1 MKLTKVRITNFQSIH
16 DSTEFDTADVTC
28 LVGKNEAGK
37 TALLKALYRLNPVI
51 ESEGEFDAVEDYPRQ
66 AVADYEDDL
75 KAGRAEPAQ
84 VVHATYTLERDDIA
98 AVENAFGEKC
108 LSDDDPAVTLH
119 KGYANEV
126 TFTGITV
133 DSTSAIVHLIEEAGL
148 PQPLTAQLLPLT
160 AATEML
166 KVLSD
171 AEETDA
177 VRQLRPK
184 LDAISANDVA
194 SVVYTDIL
202 RDRIPKFL
210 YFDEYSQMKGHD
222 NLDAL
227 KNRLDSNALNPQDHP
242 LVGLINLA
250 GLDLNQLTAP
260 GRTQAL
266 IARLEA
272 AENRLTQKV
281 LTYWSQNRH
290 LRMKFD
296 IRPALHED
304 GPGMTSGTNIWGRVH
319 DTQHMVSTALG
330 TRSRGFVWFFSFL
343 AWYSKLRK
351 EGKNLILLLD
361 EPGLSLHA
369 KAQADLLRY
378 FDKELKPHHQVIYTT
393 HSPFMVSPGQFG
405 SVRIVQDPSIE
416 PDSDEDPDQPSGTRV
431 TTDVLE
437 ATPDSLFPLQG
448 ALGYEI
454 HQTLFIGPNCLVVEG
469 VSDLLYIQT
478 VSALLQERNKCG
490 LSAKWTVTPVGGA
503 DKVPTFVALIGAQT
517 NLNVAVLI
525 DYQKKDQQ
533 IIENLYKRKLLKK
546 KNVLTFAD
554 YTGGSEADIE
564 DMFSPAFYLTLVN
577 RAFGASIALAGL
589 SDKHPRILRR
599 LEQYMATT
607 PLPDG
612 AIFNHYR
619 PARYFAD
626 HVGSLA
632 TQLIDEELER
642 FEQVFKALNGLLPT
656 TLRSVDSGQETR
668 R

>member
-16 DSTEFDTADVTC
+16 DSTEFDIADVTC

-51 ESEGEFDAVEDYPRQ
+51 ESDGTFDAVEDYPRQ
-66 AVADYEDDL
+66 AVSDYEDDVR
-75 KAGRAEPAQ
+75 AGRAEPAP
-84 VVHATYTLERDDIA
+84 VVHATYSLEPDDIA
-98 AVENAFGEKC
+98 AVENVYGEAA
-108 LSDDDPAVTLH
+108 LGDDPAITLH
-119 KGYANEV
+119 KGYSNEV
-126 TFTGITV
+126 TFTQINV
-133 DSTSAIVHLIEEAGL
+133 NSASAISHLIETTGL
-148 PQPLTAQLLPLT
+148 PQPLATQLLAST
-160 AATEML
+160 SAAEKL
-166 KVLSD
+166 DILSN
-171 AEETDA
+171 AEQTDA
-177 VRQLRPK
+177 VGELRPK
-184 LDAISANDVA
+184 LEAISAHDVA
-194 SVVYTDIL
+194 SVIYTDIL
-202 RDRIPKFL
+202 RERIPKFL
-210 YFDEYSQMKGHD
+210 YFDDYYQMKGHD

-227 KNRLDSNALNPQDHP
+227 KNRLENGALENQDHP
-242 LVGLINLA
+242 LVGLIDLA

-290 LRMKFD
+290 LRMRFD
-296 IRPALHED
+296 IRPAQPED

-351 EGKNLILLLD
+351 EGKNFILLLD

-416 PDSDEDPDQPSGTRV
+416 PDADEDPDQPSGTRV

-517 NLNVAVLI
+517 NLNIAVLI

-577 RAFGASIALAGL
+577 RALGASIALAGL

-632 TQLIDEELER
+632 TQLTDEELER
-642 FEQVFKALNGLLPT
+642 FEQVFKALNRLLPT
-656 TLRSVDSGQETR
+656 TLRSVDPGQETR